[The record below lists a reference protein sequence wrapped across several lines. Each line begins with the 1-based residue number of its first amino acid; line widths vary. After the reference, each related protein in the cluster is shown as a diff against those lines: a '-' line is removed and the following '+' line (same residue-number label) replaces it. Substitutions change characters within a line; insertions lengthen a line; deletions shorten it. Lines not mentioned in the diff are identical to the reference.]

1 MRMHAK
7 SGAMLAALIL
17 AGHAAPV
24 LAEGHL
30 LAVGGMLRA
39 SNSEVYEKLI
49 ELAGGRQQA
58 RIAIMPTASGS
69 LGSSKRFQAELQ
81 ALGVPAERISI
92 VGVDKQNYQST
103 MNDPAVLKPLT
114 EASAVW
120 FVGGDQAR
128 IARALYNADGSESLT
143 LKAVRGVF
151 DRGGVVAGT
160 SAGAS
165 ILGATMPTAYG
176 VVMDTLDF
184 GVAARADQ
192 RGTALLKG
200 AGLFKAGIIDQHFD
214 QIEET
219 STGRAARMASYLVGQ
234 QPARGFGLDTNTALW
249 VQPGGQLQV
258 LGEGYLTVMDAAE
271 ARKEFGLYGTR
282 LENVRLAMLGEGDR
296 YDLGSGRIQPADGK
310 EVISAGNEYLVGNQ
324 LLTDLSAVSGV
335 SRAVLYGLADNTAT
349 RQVGLMTRYNPA
361 NGYHYGYRFVFSEA
375 PGFQAHSRFHDSLTN
390 YTVQNVR
397 LDIAPVDAFLGDPAR
412 SSPSDAAASRWPDA
426 VRAVAFRGLMTSDA
440 ANRFEPKRALTRYEL
455 ANALQMTLAA
465 EPALD
470 KLPKLADVP
479 AEHPLREQIEVVVS
493 NGWLQAGGRFDGE
506 RAVSRGEWALACKA
520 LVERFQRE
528 SLQRRVSLSDVG
540 GLPAPMA
547 EAAALLV
554 GEGWLE
560 AADGRFEPERPLT
573 REEAAHSLVRLIG
586 LAPST

>member
-1 MRMHAK
+1 MRMLTK
-7 SGAMLAALIL
+7 PGVLLAALIL
-17 AGHAAPV
+17 AGHCAPTR
-24 LAEGHL
+24 AEGHL

-39 SNSEVYEKLI
+39 SNTAVYQKLI
-49 ELAGGRQQA
+49 ELAGGVERA

-81 ALGVPAERISI
+81 ALGVPAERITI
-92 VGVDKQNYQST
+92 VGIDKQNYQRT
-103 MNDPAVLKPLT
+103 MNDPAVLEPLG

-151 DRGGVVAGT
+151 DKGGVVAGT

-165 ILGATMPTAYG
+165 ILGSTMPTAYG

-214 QIEET
+214 RIEET

-234 QPARGFGLDTNTALW
+234 QPARGFGLDTNTAIW
-249 VQPGGQLQV
+249 VQPGGELQV
-258 LGEGYLTVMDAAE
+258 LGEGYLTVMDASQ

-282 LENVRLAMLGEGDR
+282 LQNVRLAMLGNGDR
-296 YDLGSGRIQPADGK
+296 YDLATGKVQPAEGQ
-310 EVISAGNEYLVGNQ
+310 EAIVAGNEYLVGNQ
-324 LLTDLSAVSGV
+324 LITDLSAVSAM

-361 NGYHYGYRFVFSEA
+361 NGYHYGYRFEFSEA
-375 PGFQAHSRFHDSLTN
+375 PGFLAHSGFQDSLTR

-412 SSPSDAAASRWPDA
+412 SSPQDAVTSRWPDA
-426 VRAVAFRGLMTSDA
+426 VRAVSFRGLMTSDA
-440 ANRFEPKRALTRYEL
+440 TNHFEPKRALTRFEL

-465 EPALD
+465 EPVPD
-470 KLPKLADVP
+470 RLPTLADVKRN
-479 AEHPLREQIEVVVS
+479 HPLREQIEVVVS
-493 NGWLQAGGRFDGE
+493 NGWLPAGE
-506 RAVSRGEWALACKA
+506 RFEGEREVTRAEWALACKA
-520 LVERFQRE
+520 LVEGFAGTRLR
-528 SLQRRVSLSDVG
+528 SRSPLKDLG
-540 GLPAPMA
+540 GVDPAVA
-547 EAAALLV
+547 EAAELLV
-554 GEGWLE
+554 GEGWM
-560 AADGRFEPERPLT
+560 AAESGRFRPQAT
-573 REEAAHSLVRLIG
+573 VSREEAARTLARLIG
-586 LAPST
+586 LATPS